1 MRDLTLARD
10 TRHVNDFL
18 HELGRASQ
26 VSIPLDRIDEVL
38 TACGFDSLEPMILCG
53 RDGSIHE
60 PVGRNRWLALQ
71 WHKHESGRYE
81 VNAYVS

>member
-1 MRDLTLARD
+1 MRDLTLTRD

-38 TACGFDSLEPMILCG
+38 TACGFDSLKPRILCG